1 MAPTKKGKGKR
12 ARKPKERSVPADEEE
27 TLKKTTLEVHT
38 LKDHLVLRRD
48 VARQATADSEGLKQR
63 LMELEKELEEARGD
77 KRDIYEEMIRQYQ
90 QLQRQTNTQIQR
102 LEEEKQNLQKHLG
115 STHTRSAFAMMLRLY
130 SNHVPAS
137 LIFHLTNAPGEDAAC
152 QEEVRQSRAD
162 QAKTLEEKDQA
173 LAEMQRKVDVM
184 ETGYEQILHG
194 SLDCLL
200 SKLQTTKLS
209 WEKQATSIH
218 LEYKDRL
225 KEFGLNPLEM

>member
-12 ARKPKERSVPADEEE
+12 ARKPKERSVPDEEE

-102 LEEEKQNLQKHLG
+102 LEEEKQNLQKHL
-115 STHTRSAFAMMLRLY
+115 
-130 SNHVPAS
+130 
-137 LIFHLTNAPGEDAAC
+137 AAC